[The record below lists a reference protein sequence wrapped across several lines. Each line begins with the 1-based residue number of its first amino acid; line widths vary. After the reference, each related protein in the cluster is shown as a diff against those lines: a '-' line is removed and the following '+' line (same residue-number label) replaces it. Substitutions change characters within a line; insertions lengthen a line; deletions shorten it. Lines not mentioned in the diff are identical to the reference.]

1 MNINLTNA
9 TLADLHRLAGE
20 RGYVLTRGPG
30 TGTAPSAS
38 AFVDAIGSGE
48 LVACGPVTAWADV
61 VSAINKALSHGKLD
75 EREQEALTGIRDQ
88 VQLDADFDNDDL

>member
-9 TLADLHRLAGE
+9 TLADLHRLARD
-20 RGYVLTRGPG
+20 RGYMLTRGPG

-48 LVACGPVTAWADV
+48 LVACGPVTSWADV
-61 VSAINKALSHGKLD
+61 LSALDKMLVSTILT
-75 EREQEALTGIRDQ
+75 EREWDVMAGIRAQ
-88 VQLDADFDNDDL
+88 VSSDANFDDDDL